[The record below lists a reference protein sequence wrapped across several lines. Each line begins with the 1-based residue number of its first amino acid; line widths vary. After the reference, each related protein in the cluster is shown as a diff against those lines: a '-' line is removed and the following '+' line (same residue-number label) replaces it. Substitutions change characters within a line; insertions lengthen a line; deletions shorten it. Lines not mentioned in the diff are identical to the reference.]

1 MPDNK
6 TMPVE
11 ILVEFIEEKRTV
23 LNKARDGLVAELQRT
38 VNRVIDDIRVHVP
51 TAVGRFGMGRA
62 WMRSVEPGKYDPLN
76 RAFDCVQGS
85 FYDRQFMSSS
95 VDKKAELLD
104 GRKDELIAEEEV
116 ACAGNTD
123 DGELTADDL
132 AYLQILRTCWS
143 SFVKLTLLDVVAS
156 EDFNSY
162 LSDYPVQPQ
171 PKRKKKPCVQP

>member
-1 MPDNK
+1 MQTK

-11 ILVEFIEEKRTV
+11 ILIEFIEEKRKV

-38 VNRVIDDIRVHVP
+38 VNRVIDEIRVHVP

-76 RAFDCVQGS
+76 RAFECVQEL
-85 FYDRQFMSSS
+85 FHTRQCMSAP
-95 VDKKAELLD
+95 VEKAAELVD
-104 GRKDELIAEEEV
+104 ERKDALISEEES

-123 DGELTADDL
+123 DGVLTADDL

-143 SFVKLTLLDVVAS
+143 SFVKLTLLDAVVS
-156 EDFNSY
+156 DDFDSCFD
-162 LSDYPVQPQ
+162 DYPIQPR
-171 PKRKKKPCVQP
+171 PKRKPCVQP